1 LGGISFTP
9 NLPTEEVF
17 TLGDKGRAEGTL
29 KATMPLSYGGRLVD
43 EFSFTFKDGRV
54 VSAKAS
60 KGEDVI
66 KDILANDDG
75 AGRVGEIALV
85 PHSSPIAQSGL
96 LFYNTLYDENAACH
110 FALGRAYRFT
120 LKGGETMSS
129 EEFAAAGG
137 NDSLVHVD
145 FMVGS
150 NQLDIDGLSQDGK
163 AEPLMRKGEWA
174 FQP

>member
-1 LGGISFTP
+1 
-9 NLPTEEVF
+9 
-17 TLGDKGRAEGTL
+17 
-29 KATMPLSYGGRLVD
+29 
-43 EFSFTFKDGRV
+43 
-54 VSAKAS
+54 
-60 KGEDVI
+60 
-66 KDILANDDG
+66 
-75 AGRVGEIALV
+75 
-85 PHSSPIAQSGL
+85 
-96 LFYNTLYDENAACH
+96 
-110 FALGRAYRFT
+110 
-120 LKGGETMSS
+120 MSS